1 MHKHSSNESVKFF
14 SSSFSSLKKIIANW
28 SSEGRKLPSPKLNC
42 PYRIIRKRRQIVEVC
57 ECKCLEMKSIKSNRF
72 INQEK
77 IFFADTLILAV
88 VVVDDN
94 ESCLLSDIPS
104 LPFVESIVVDVVRKS
119 AGKPVLISLFV
130 ALVSFKLRRRFGFF
144 KIRLQKQI

>member
-1 MHKHSSNESVKFF
+1 
-14 SSSFSSLKKIIANW
+14 
-28 SSEGRKLPSPKLNC
+28 
-42 PYRIIRKRRQIVEVC
+42 
-57 ECKCLEMKSIKSNRF
+57 MKSIKSNRF

-119 AGKPVLISLFV
+119 AGKPVLISLFEGF
-130 ALVSFKLRRRFGFF
+130 VSFKLKRRLGFLR
-144 KIRLQKQI
+144 IRLKSRRKQMKINRFEQIR